1 MTRTLFVIGFLLA
14 SAATPA
20 LAQSWSTG
28 DDCDDAAAAAD
39 PARAG
44 FAAMDDVIATNVAP
58 ELRSFPVARPAAPL
72 FAAQRDAALKSAL
85 ADYVTRPQ
93 VIQLSYH
100 DARHWLFAH
109 SLDKRGY
116 VWDAYGD
123 REARTPGDSPVVT
136 DINVE
141 HTWPQSRFHTGWES
155 EAHGRDDDPVKAD
168 LHNLYPTDE
177 NLNGERGNKPFGEVD
192 GCDGRRACNAENLFE
207 PPNDDKGN
215 VARALFY
222 FSVRYGLPIPEP
234 MESTLKAWNRADPP
248 DASEIARN
256 DAIQG
261 VQGNRN
267 PFIDEPSLAD
277 RISDF

>member
-1 MTRTLFVIGFLLA
+1 MTRMLLACAFVLA
-14 SAATPA
+14 SAPA
-20 LAQSWSTG
+20 LAQTRTG
-28 DDCDDAAAAAD
+28 ADCDDAATD

-44 FAAMDDVIATNVAP
+44 FAAMDDVIARTGEAD
-58 ELRSFPVARPAAPL
+58 LRSFPIARPAGPL
-72 FAAQRDAALKSAL
+72 FADQRDAGLKSAL

-93 VIQLSYH
+93 VIQLTYH
-100 DARHWLFAH
+100 DARRWLFAH
-109 SLDKRGY
+109 SLDKRGF

-123 REARTPGDSPVVT
+123 REARTPGDMPAVE

-141 HTWPQSRFHTGWES
+141 HTWPQSRFYTGWTGQQ
-155 EAHGRDDDPVKAD
+155 HGRDDDPRKAD

-177 NLNGERGNKPFGEVD
+177 NLNGERANKRFGEID
-192 GCDGRRACNAENLFE
+192 GCDGSHACNSPDLFE

-222 FSVRYGLPIPEP
+222 FSVRYGLPIPAD
-234 MESTLKAWNRADPP
+234 METTLKAWNRADPP

-256 DAIQG
+256 DAIQT

-267 PFIDEPSLAD
+267 PFVDEPALAD